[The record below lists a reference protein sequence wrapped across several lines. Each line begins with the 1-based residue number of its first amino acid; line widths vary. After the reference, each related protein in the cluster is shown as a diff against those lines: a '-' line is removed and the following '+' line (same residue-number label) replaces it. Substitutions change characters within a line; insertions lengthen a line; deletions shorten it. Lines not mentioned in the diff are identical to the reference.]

1 MLKVGI
7 TGGIGS
13 GKTVVC
19 RVFATLGIPVF
30 SADDAAKYL
39 MEQDE
44 DLKRKIMQALGPAA
58 YMNGLPDRPAIADI
72 IYKDKAKLQALNA
85 LVHPATVSYGEEWMR
100 RHVAFPYIIKEAAI
114 FFESGTSKG
123 MDVMVGV
130 YAPKETRIQRAM
142 QRGNTTRE
150 KIESIMA
157 QQMNEEEK
165 MRLCHYV
172 ITNDDQHA
180 ITPQVLQLHEL
191 LVAGGGLHA

>member
-30 SADDAAKYL
+30 SADDAAKFL
-39 MEQDE
+39 MEHDE
-44 DLKRKIMQALGPAA
+44 DLKRKIVQALGPAA
-58 YMNGLPDRPAIADI
+58 YINGLPDRPAIADI
-72 IYKDKAKLQALNA
+72 IYKDKTKLQALNA
-85 LVHPATVSYGEEWMR
+85 LVHPATVSYGEEWMLL
-100 RHVAFPYIIKEAAI
+100 HAAFPYVVKEAAI
-114 FFESGTSKG
+114 FFESGTNNG

-142 QRGNTTRE
+142 QRGSTTRE

-157 QQMNEEEK
+157 QQMNEDEK
-165 MRLCHYV
+165 MRLCHHV
-172 ITNDDQHA
+172 ITNNDEQA

-191 LVAGGGLHA
+191 LVAGGASHA

>member
-1 MLKVGI
+1 MLKVGV

-39 MEQDE
+39 MEHDE
-44 DLKRKIMQALGPAA
+44 DLKRSIVQVLGPTA
-58 YMNGLPDRPAIADI
+58 YKNGLPDRPAIADI
-72 IYKDKAKLQALNA
+72 IYRDKTKLQALNA
-85 LVHPATVSYGEEWMR
+85 VVHPATVQYGEDWMLR
-100 RHVAFPYIIKEAAI
+100 NAASPYVVKEAAI

-142 QRGNTTRE
+142 QRGKISRE

-172 ITNDDQHA
+172 ITNNDTEA
-180 ITPQVLQLHEL
+180 ILPQVLE
-191 LVAGGGLHA
+191 LHALLLARRYSK